1 MKYFIT
7 LIFPFLTMSQVIT
20 TSNLDKEMAQY
31 RRQMENTAKK
41 ENIVNGTVFY
51 HKTFMTTNYDG
62 KKIKVMYDAYSD
74 LMSTEYGPNILAY
87 QDNLVLL
94 LDNKETWITFNN
106 KWYRL
111 LFENGDLTYLHKP
124 YVEYYPPK
132 TAESGFEGNKLAE
145 YKMKEKYFVMKNG
158 IINKLKRKEVKK
170 LGLKKLT
177 KN

>member
-1 MKYFIT
+1 MKKVSFFS
-7 LIFPFLTMSQVIT
+7 LIFLLIISCSEMETVIDLEIPAHEPVLVL
-20 TSNLDKEMAQY
+20 NGILD
-31 RRQMENTAKK
+31 T
-41 ENIVNGTVFY
+41 
-51 HKTFMTTNYDG
+51 DSS
-62 KKIKVMYDAYSD
+62 IKVSVSHSAGAFANANPSFIDDAD
-74 LMSTEYGPNILAY
+74 A
-87 QDNLVLL
+87 
-94 LDNKETWITFNN
+94 
-106 KWYRL
+106 L